1 MEKVKKKGSLLV
13 LAKSLNYI
21 QALIRRHAMPKTIRQ
36 MIIDLLLEGP
46 ATAKDISSRLSTSE
60 KEVFRT
66 LNTYG
71 KTCIMA
77 RRT

>member
-1 MEKVKKKGSLLV
+1 
-13 LAKSLNYI
+13 
-21 QALIRRHAMPKTIRQ
+21 MPKTIRQ